1 MAAQYLS
8 TSRLAN
14 VIHLIT
20 LGQQSGILRVV
31 RGQGPSREVG
41 QIQFVDGQPTAA
53 LLGHLS
59 GSAAVNVLSNWGE
72 SYYAFDEG
80 AVGDNDYAA
89 PRESE
94 SSSGAYGSWPSSE
107 SGWGSGRAS
116 PAPPSPH
123 GSGSLPGSLP
133 SGSWPSY
140 GYPSPTPPR
149 LPNAPSTPPPAG
161 FGQTGALPGGQWSE
175 SQPGVPA
182 SFPTM
187 TRTASSAPGT
197 TTGSPLAVPRRVPR
211 DDQAE
216 PLPLDRRERMV
227 LLLVDGRRN
236 LSDLARLTRRTEDEI
251 QSVIGHLRMLRLVE

>member
-14 VIHLIT
+14 VIHLIS

-31 RGQGPSREVG
+31 RGQGASREVG

-59 GSAAVNVLSNWGE
+59 GSAAINVLNNWGE

-80 AVGDNDYAA
+80 AVGDNSYAGT
-89 PRESE
+89 PEGE
-94 SSSGAYGSWPSSE
+94 SSGAAYGSWPSNE
-107 SGWGSGRAS
+107 SGWGTGQPS
-116 PAPPSPH
+116 PAPASPP
-123 GSGSLPGSLP
+123 GSGSLSGSLP

-149 LPNAPSTPPPAG
+149 LPSVSSTPPPAG
-161 FGQTGALPGGQWSE
+161 FGQTGALPGGPWSE

-182 SFPTM
+182 GFPTM
-187 TRTASSAPGT
+187 TRTAPSAPS
-197 TTGSPLAVPRRVPR
+197 TTGSPLAVPRRVAR

-236 LSDLARLTRRTEDEI
+236 IADLARLTRRSEGEV